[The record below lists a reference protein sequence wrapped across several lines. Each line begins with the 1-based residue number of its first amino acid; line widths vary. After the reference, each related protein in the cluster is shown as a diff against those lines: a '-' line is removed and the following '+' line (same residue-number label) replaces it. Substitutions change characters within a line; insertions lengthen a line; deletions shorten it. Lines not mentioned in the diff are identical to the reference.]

1 MKRNS
6 TLFFLVVIPLFSFF
20 TVDAQQIVER
30 IFVQGKVNVPQEDDA
45 SNINVVNLISKK
57 GTVTNE
63 IGEFTMFVALGD
75 EIRFS
80 AVQYNEIIIVINENI
95 IKAEK
100 IIISINP
107 NINELDEVIV
117 KEAGLTG
124 NIAVDAGRIETKN
137 KFVTIDMRRD
147 PIKTPEAFTIDNKSP
162 ITKAVVD
169 EQFIEHGLNVANIFR
184 AVFSRDKKEDGFP
197 KDLDVQ
203 IRKTYDDGFFK
214 EHLNLER
221 DQINEFIFFV
231 QDEKIDP
238 ELLKKENQ
246 LDFIQYLVV
255 KSDEFKKR
263 GN

>member
-1 MKRNS
+1 MRNS
-6 TLFFLVVIPLFSFF
+6 TVFFLVITLIFSFSRLE
-20 TVDAQQIVER
+20 AQIVER
-30 IFVQGKVNVPQEDDA
+30 TFIQGKVNVPQEDDA
-45 SNINVVNLISKK
+45 ANINVVNLTSKK

-80 AVQYNEIIIVINENI
+80 AVQYNEILVVVNENI
-95 IKAEK
+95 INAEK
-100 IIISINP
+100 MVISINP
-107 NINELDEVIV
+107 NINELEEVV
-117 KEAGLTG
+117 VRDAGLTG
-124 NIAVDAGRIETKN
+124 DIAVDAGRIETKN
-137 KFVTIDMRRD
+137 KYVPIDMKRD
-147 PIKTPEAFTIDNKSP
+147 PARTPEAFTIDNRSP

-184 AVFSRDKKEDGFP
+184 AIFSRDKKEDGIP

-221 DQINEFIFFV
+221 EQINEFIFFV

-238 ELLKKENQ
+238 ELLKQENQ
-246 LDFIQYLVV
+246 LDFIQFLVV
-255 KSDEFKKR
+255 KSDEFRAR

>member
-1 MKRNS
+1 MRNS
-6 TLFFLVVIPLFSFF
+6 TVFFLVITTLFSFSKIE
-20 TVDAQQIVER
+20 AQQIVER
-30 IFVQGKVNVPQEDDA
+30 VFIQGKVNVPPEDDA
-45 SNINVVNLISKK
+45 ANINVVNLTSKK

-80 AVQYNEIIIVINENI
+80 AIQYSEILVVVNENI
-95 IKAEK
+95 INAKK
-100 IIISINP
+100 MVISINP
-107 NINELDEVIV
+107 NINELDEVVV
-117 KEAGLTG
+117 KDAGLTG
-124 NIAVDAGRIETKN
+124 DIAVDAGRIKTKN
-137 KFVTIDMRRD
+137 MFVPIDMKRD
-147 PIKTPEAFTIDNKSP
+147 PGKTPEAFTIDNRSP

-184 AVFSRDKKEDGFP
+184 AIFSRDKKEEGLP
-197 KDLDVQ
+197 KDLDIQ

-238 ELLKKENQ
+238 ELLKQENQ
-246 LDFIQYLVV
+246 LDFIQYLVI
-255 KSDEFKKR
+255 KSDEFKSR
-263 GN
+263 GK